1 MSKYK
6 GQHGGKKGKKNRA
19 RPSPPPFRAMPERN
33 RFFLCEVVPNANQWL
48 KIQDGD
54 VDFADMGQI
63 QTELSAPKQWKEFL
77 SF

>member
-1 MSKYK
+1 MI
-6 GQHGGKKGKKNRA
+6 A
-19 RPSPPPFRAMPERN
+19 
-33 RFFLCEVVPNANQWL
+33 NANQWL

-63 QTELSAPKQWKEFL
+63 QTELPAPEQWREFL

>member
-1 MSKYK
+1 MVEKT
-6 GQHGGKKGKKNRA
+6 GQKIWA
-19 RPSPPPFRAMPERN
+19 RPPPLGGGALPERN